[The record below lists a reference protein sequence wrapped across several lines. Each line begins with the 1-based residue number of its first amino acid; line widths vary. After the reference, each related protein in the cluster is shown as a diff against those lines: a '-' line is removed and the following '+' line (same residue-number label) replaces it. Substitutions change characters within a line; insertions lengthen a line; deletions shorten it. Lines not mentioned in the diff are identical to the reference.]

1 MGFVLALIS
10 SAAFGLIPLF
20 SLPLL
25 HSGLSADCVL
35 FYRFLFASI
44 SLGLILVLRQERFAA
59 PARDL
64 GLLAL
69 FSVLYALAALL
80 MIWGLLYLSGG
91 VTATLQ
97 FLYPLMVMLIMT
109 IFFHEKFSIITASSV
124 LLAILGVA
132 LLGSGGGD
140 DGGSLDPLGVGLLL
154 ASALCNALYISGLH
168 VARIHSISGLSIT
181 FWVLFFGTGVSLVNA
196 LISGTFEIIGTWEQL
211 ALSLLLA
218 IITAVISNLTLI
230 LAIQRIGST
239 LASILG
245 VGEPLTAVTVGILVF
260 DEPATF
266 AVFSGVAVICAAVVL
281 VMTGPQIQAW
291 LQKTWGVDTRGRRPS
306 LWRNTSPPRTPFL
319 PAQTFFQGQ
328 WRSSWHASPSPADR
342 LPRLFPSACTPPI
355 FPRKPHPGA
364 WRAVCAW
371 LTDARRLRLP
381 LGPFSCRFPSCRGQ
395 RPVSC
400 HRPSPIP
407 PSRHRSLP

>member
-154 ASALCNALYISGLH
+154 AALCNALYISGLH

-281 VMTGPQIQAW
+281 AADPGLAAE
-291 LQKTWGVDTRGRRPS
+291 KKAWGVDTRGRRPS
-306 LWRNTSPPRTPFL
+306 LWTPLPLAPLL
-319 PAQTFFQGQ
+319 PAQTFFSG
-328 WRSSWHASPSPADR
+328 SVAVLMA
-342 LPRLFPSACTPPI
+342 
-355 FPRKPHPGA
+355 RK
-364 WRAVCAW
+364 
-371 LTDARRLRLP
+371 
-381 LGPFSCRFPSCRGQ
+381 
-395 RPVSC
+395 PVSC
-400 HRPSPIP
+400 
-407 PSRHRSLP
+407 